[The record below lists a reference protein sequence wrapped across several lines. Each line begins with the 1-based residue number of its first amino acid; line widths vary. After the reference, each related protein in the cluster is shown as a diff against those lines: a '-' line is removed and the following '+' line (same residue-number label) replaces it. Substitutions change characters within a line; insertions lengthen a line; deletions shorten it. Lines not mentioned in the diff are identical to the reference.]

1 MDKNYS
7 EILNTLSESERKL
20 FPYLKKTLDLNKLIE
35 LSHMERVE
43 VMRALMWLS
52 NKKIIETKVSSFNAV
67 VLDTFGEQYKK
78 EGFPEKKILQYLSKS
93 KKSDTKEL
101 AEKLKLS
108 EGEIS
113 STIGILKRN
122 RAIDIEKKDSKLY
135 LIITDE
141 GGKIAEKKTCE
152 EKFLEKKFPLKTESL
167 SEKGK
172 KTLNELKL
180 RKNFIKVQI
189 IKHIDIKLTEIGKKV
204 IKVDYDF
211 GNTVD
216 TLSSSMLKDGSWK
229 NKKFREYDISSPVPK
244 IQRGRRHPVKEACN
258 LIRDVFLEMGF
269 QEMSG
274 PWVETA
280 FWCMDSMWIPQDH
293 PARDVQ
299 DTFFIGKK
307 GDLPK
312 KELVNK
318 VKQAHENG
326 GDTGSTGY
334 MQEWDEEKSKEL
346 LLRTHSTA
354 TTFRRFGLEK
364 VNCDCKYFYIANT
377 FRNEAVDATHLP
389 EFLQAEGFIMAD
401 DLTLSD
407 LMGFIKEFYAKI
419 GITKIRFKPT
429 YNPYTEPSME
439 AHYYDEKKKKW
450 YALINSGI
458 FRPEALYPYGIKKTV
473 IAWGMGVNR
482 IASLLNNKNN
492 LRELVGATCDI
503 EWIQNHRALKREL

>member
-1 MDKNYS
+1 MNNDYS
-7 EILNTLSESERKL
+7 QILNTLSESERKL
-20 FPYLKKTLDLNKLIE
+20 FPYLKKTLDLEKLIE
-35 LSHMERVE
+35 LSGMEKVE

-52 NKKIIETKVSSFNAV
+52 NKEIVETKISSFNAV
-67 VLDTFGEQYKK
+67 VLDVFGEQYRK
-78 EGFPEKKILQYLSKS
+78 EGFPEKKILVFLSKS
-93 KKSDTKEL
+93 NKADTKEL
-101 AEKLKLS
+101 SEKLKLS
-108 EGEIS
+108 QGEVS
-113 STIGILKRN
+113 STIGILRRSN
-122 RAIDIEKKDSKLY
+122 AVNIEKKDNKLY
-135 LIITDE
+135 LTITEE
-141 GGKIAEKKTCE
+141 GGNIAGKKTDE
-152 EKFLEKKFPLKTESL
+152 EKFLEKKFPLKAESL
-167 SEKGK
+167 TSGEKK
-172 KTLNELKL
+172 IVDELKL
-180 RKNFIKVQI
+180 RKSFIKVQTI
-189 IKHIDIKLTEIGKKV
+189 RHTDIKLTETGGK
-204 IKVDYDF
+204 IINVDYDF

-299 DTFFIGKK
+299 DTFYIGKK
-307 GDLPK
+307 GDLPDK
-312 KELVNK
+312 KLVKK
-318 VKQAHENG
+318 VKEAHENG

-334 MQEWDEEKSKEL
+334 MHEWEDDKAKEL
-346 LLRTHSTA
+346 LMRTHSTA
-354 TTFRRFGLEK
+354 TTFRMFGLEK

-407 LMGFIKEFYAKI
+407 LMGFIKEFYSKL
-419 GITKIRFKPT
+419 GIKKIRFKPT

-473 IAWGMGVNR
+473 IAWGMGVSR
-482 IASLLNNKNN
+482 IASLLNRKNN

-503 EWIQNHRALKREL
+503 EWIQNHKALGRKL